1 MKRSILMLGAAM
13 LLLPLMVVGQV
24 ANENLAN
31 GIIAARKKEAAMLQ
45 QYNWNQRTEIL
56 KNGTLQDLR
65 IDLMSCDGEG
75 NTQRSLLNDQQGQ
88 LPGGFLRKRIAE
100 NQRKDLE
107 KYVHDV
113 GKLVDQY
120 TLPSAGKVIDFLATA
135 QVTPSTT
142 PQGTTIL
149 QVNGSGVVVP
159 GDTFNMTVDG
169 RTLRVISMQIS
180 TFYNTDPVTVSAT
193 FKQMNA
199 GPNHMQYATVEAT
212 GKDAT
217 VMIHNYDY
225 VSQQ

>member
-1 MKRSILMLGAAM
+1 LACTAPSTTRAARTGTRCRSAATGSSSWWCRPRDGFRSSLSIPKGIQMKRSILMLGAAM

-45 QYNWNQRTEIL
+45 QYNWNQRIEIL

-120 TLPSAGKVIDFLATA
+120 TLPSAGKV
-135 QVTPSTT
+135 
-142 PQGTTIL
+142 
-149 QVNGSGVVVP
+149 
-159 GDTFNMTVDG
+159 
-169 RTLRVISMQIS
+169 
-180 TFYNTDPVTVSAT
+180 
-193 FKQMNA
+193 
-199 GPNHMQYATVEAT
+199 
-212 GKDAT
+212 
-217 VMIHNYDY
+217 
-225 VSQQ
+225 